1 MEHATIRDKIT
12 VNLFTRIVIAD
23 LKWLT
28 VFEIALVRL
37 SETSDYLHGQ
47 VNNPSAVIRG
57 TSENLQPD
65 CTVPTSDQTP
75 LKLIQIWARR
85 MTQSTA

>member
-1 MEHATIRDKIT
+1 MLHLNAIKKYRMRYNNSTT
-12 VNLFTRIVIAD
+12 CL
-23 LKWLT
+23 LT